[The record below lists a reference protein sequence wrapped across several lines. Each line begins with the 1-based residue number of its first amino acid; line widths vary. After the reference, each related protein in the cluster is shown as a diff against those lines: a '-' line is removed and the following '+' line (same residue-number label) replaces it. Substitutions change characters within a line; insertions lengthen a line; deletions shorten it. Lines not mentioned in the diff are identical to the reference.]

1 MKPVVAIAEGADSGV
16 IVEMT
21 GAAEIKETEKKKK
34 KKKEE
39 GEVEMVAN
47 AIGDESLEDVP
58 FSQLFTYSSTEDR
71 GK

>member
-21 GAAEIKETEKKKK
+21 GAAENKTE

>member
-21 GAAEIKETEKKKK
+21 GAAEMEEKGE
-34 KKKEE
+34 KKEE
-39 GEVEMVAN
+39 GEGA
-47 AIGDESLEDVP
+47 DESLEDVP

>member
-21 GAAEIKETEKKKK
+21 GAAEIKETEKKK

>member
-21 GAAEIKETEKKKK
+21 G
-34 KKKEE
+34 KEE

-58 FSQLFTYSSTEDR
+58 FSQLFSYSSTEDR